1 MVVELQWEEL
11 QTQTT
16 AKIVKTTT
24 TEEPGGHMKEEA
36 LCENQSGLLDFEGGS
51 RSLSINWCPEPDLD
65 PDVATDPDPD
75 PDPDP
80 HPNLDPE
87 TGIRIQTW
95 IQNQIQTQPV
105 RGCEDPGGPGLGD
118 PGGGST
124 GLVFKIRYC

>member
-1 MVVELQWEEL
+1 ME
-11 QTQTT
+11 
-16 AKIVKTTT
+16 
-24 TEEPGGHMKEEA
+24 EEA
-36 LCENQSGLLDFEGGS
+36 LCESQSGLLDFEGGS
-51 RSLSINWCPEPDLD
+51 RSLSIHWCPDPDLD

-105 RGCEDPGGPGLGD
+105 RGCE
-118 PGGGST
+118 GSWWT
-124 GLVFKIRYC
+124 WAG